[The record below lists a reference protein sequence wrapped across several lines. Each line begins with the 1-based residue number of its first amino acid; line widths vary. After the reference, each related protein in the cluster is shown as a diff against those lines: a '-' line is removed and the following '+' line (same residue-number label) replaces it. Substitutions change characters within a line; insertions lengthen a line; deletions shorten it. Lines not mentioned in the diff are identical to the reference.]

1 MEQSEGTF
9 LRFKC
14 SADEGYERY
23 SRIMIDDRKNMKG
36 LTMKKLFAMTVLTL
50 ALASPALAG
59 DKHHG
64 GDKHHKGGMFNTLDL
79 DNNGEITREEF
90 QAFHA
95 TKFTEMDT
103 DNSGTV
109 TREEAEAAK
118 AKWKEKMQE
127 RRAEHKRMKGDAA
140 E

>member
-1 MEQSEGTF
+1 MEQPEGTF

-14 SADEGYERY
+14 SADEGYKRY
-23 SRIMIDDRKNMKG
+23 SRTMMNDRKNTKG
-36 LTMKKLFAMTVLTL
+36 LTMRQLFAMTILTL
-50 ALASPALAG
+50 ALASPAMAG
-59 DKHHG
+59 DKHH
-64 GDKHHKGGMFNTLDL
+64 KQGMFGTLDL
-79 DNNGEITREEF
+79 NSNGEITREEF

-103 DNSGTV
+103 DNSGTI

-118 AKWKEKMQE
+118 AKWKEKMKE